1 MRKMLHLQNQKI
13 SIILFKTIIL
23 VKIKQ
28 KISNSSETSK
38 WHELKYQMLLK
49 LKERFIAPKNKTDL
63 IIKEEDEGCC
73 GIFLKKNITTNTYM
87 TQNFIKKSIESMLA
101 MYWKKN
107 CISKTMQVAFNK
119 VKTTSLIEWKSI
131 FLTKRSFFQD
141 T

>member
-13 SIILFKTIIL
+13 SIILFKTIIP

-38 WHELKYQMLLK
+38 WHELKYQILLK

-73 GIFLKKNITTNTYM
+73 GIFLKKTLLPTLIWRK
-87 TQNFIKKSIESMLA
+87 ILAESPLKA
-101 MYWKKN
+101 CWQCTEKN

-119 VKTTSLIEWKSI
+119 MKTTSLIEWKSI